1 MRTLALILAVAAWPA
16 FGQVRGFVAFGYGG
30 GQVPVA
36 QPSSGA
42 WGGYVSG
49 FREPGVSTGT
59 WTGYVGGFRP
69 SHGVPVYPV
78 APVYPVPPVYLAPG
92 YRTPYVAGPVWMG
105 TTSSTTDDTGERE
118 AAQRE
123 WAIAEAA
130 RVEREASDRRLAES
144 RQREAEEWQRVAEER
159 QRVAEE
165 RQRAAEER
173 LVAEQALA
181 TQRALIELQRAALEK
196 QASLERAPRA
206 EPKPETP
213 GNDVYRWTD
222 DEGVVHYSTRV
233 PTEVAS
239 RAVIVGGKKK

>member
-1 MRTLALILAVAAWPA
+1 MRTLALILAVVASPA
-16 FGQVRGFVAFGYGG
+16 LGQVRGFIAFGPGG
-30 GQVPVA
+30 GHVPLA
-36 QPSSGA
+36 PPPSTGT

-59 WTGYVGGFRP
+59 WTGYVGGFQPNRGFVP
-69 SHGVPVYPV
+69 PVYPV
-78 APVYPVPPVYLAPG
+78 APGYPV
-92 YRTPYVAGPVWMG
+92 YRAPYVVGPVWMG
-105 TTSSTTDDTGERE
+105 TTVTTDEVRERERE

-123 WAIAEAA
+123 FAIAEAA
-130 RVEREASDRRLAES
+130 RIEREANERRLAES
-144 RQREAEEWQRVAEER
+144 RQREAEERQRVAEER

-173 LVAEQALA
+173 LIAEQALA

-196 QASLERAPRA
+196 QAEAAKAPPA
-206 EPKPETP
+206 AAKPETP

-233 PTEVAS
+233 PAEVAS
-239 RAVIVGGKKK
+239 KAVLIGGKKK